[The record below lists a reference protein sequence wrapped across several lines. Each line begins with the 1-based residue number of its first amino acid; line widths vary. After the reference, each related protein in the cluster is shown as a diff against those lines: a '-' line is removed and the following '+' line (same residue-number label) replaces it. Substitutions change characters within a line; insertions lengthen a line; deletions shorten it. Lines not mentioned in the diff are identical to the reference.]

1 MVRLSRTLVEFLIWN
16 FVMKTP
22 GCEFVQG
29 VVTSQECEREEM
41 LSQKMT
47 LREALP
53 RLVWFVPLDT
63 LLGNGD
69 PARARQKSFLPL

>member
-1 MVRLSRTLVEFLIWN
+1 
-16 FVMKTP
+16 MKTL

-29 VVTSQECEREEM
+29 GVTRQECEREEM

-53 RLVWFVPLDT
+53 RLVWLVPLDT
-63 LLGNGD
+63 LLGNGA
-69 PARARQKSFLPL
+69 PA